1 MRTMLQTGE
10 RLDYL
15 IREDLR
21 IIQNDAVFS
30 FSTDAL
36 LLGHFT
42 KVKKRN
48 CILDMCSGN
57 GVIPLLLS
65 AKGLNPITGVEIQP
79 QLVDMARR
87 SFAYNQLDDRI
98 TMLEMDINRLVE
110 TFQPASFDL
119 VTCNPPYFKANQAH
133 QHQIEAHKIAR
144 HEIFCTLDDCFRV
157 AKHLL
162 KEGGRIVMVHR
173 AERLL
178 DLLEAMRRHRIE
190 PKQLHMVYSKP
201 GQSAQTIVVEGR
213 KGGRQGLKISPP
225 FYVYDENQQYTPE
238 MREVYYG

>member
-1 MRTMLQTGE
+1 MLQPGE

-42 KVKKRN
+42 KVRKRDR
-48 CILDMCSGN
+48 ILDMCAGN

-65 AKGLNPITGVEIQP
+65 AKGENMITGVEIQP
-79 QLVDMARR
+79 QLVDMAQR
-87 SFAYNQLDDRI
+87 SIQYNQLTSRI
-98 TMLEMDINRLVE
+98 TMRELDINALIQE
-110 TFQPASFDL
+110 YAPAHFDL
-119 VTCNPPYFKANQAH
+119 ITCNPPYFKANQLN
-133 QHQIEAHKIAR
+133 QHQLEAHKIAR
-144 HEIFCTLDDCFRV
+144 HEIYCTLDDCFRV
-157 AKHLL
+157 SQHLL

-178 DLLEAMRRHRIE
+178 DVFESMRRYRIE
-190 PKQLHMVYSKP
+190 PKRLHMIYSKP
-201 GQSAQTIVVEGR
+201 GKAAQTIVIEGR
-213 KGGRQGLKISPP
+213 KGGRQGLDIAPP
-225 FYVYDENQQYTPE
+225 FYIYDAQHVYTEE
-238 MREVYYG
+238 MKAIYYG